1 MIEEQKE
8 RKYYNKKKGEMGGK
22 KVNKRMGRNQ
32 EKKGRKENEKLE

>member
-8 RKYYNKKKGEMGGK
+8 NTTTKKRGEMGGK